1 MSSKKREQGFSLL
14 EVLVAF
20 MVLALTLTIIMQIFS
35 GGLRNIGR
43 SDDYTRAVLLAESK
57 LTELAASSLEP
68 KELSGA
74 AENFRWA
81 GAISVAGE
89 EALGAPP
96 PVEVNNPV
104 DLYKIQVNVSWGEA
118 EKARQ
123 ITLNTLRLG
132 AKK

>member
-43 SDDYTRAVLLAESK
+43 SDDHTRAVLLAESR

-68 KELSGA
+68 KELSGEA
-74 AENFRWA
+74 GNFRWA
-81 GAISVAGE
+81 GAITVAGDE
-89 EALGAPP
+89 LLGGAA

-104 DLYKIQVNVSWGEA
+104 ALYKIQVNVSWGEA

-123 ITLNTLRLG
+123 VALNTLRLG

>member
-1 MSSKKREQGFSLL
+1 
-14 EVLVAF
+14 

-57 LTELAASSLEP
+57 MTELAASSLEP
-68 KELSGA
+68 KELSGT

-81 GAISVAGE
+81 GAITVAGE
-89 EALGAPP
+89 EVFGGAT
-96 PVEVNNPV
+96 PVEVNNSV
-104 DLYKIQVNVSWGEA
+104 ALYKLQVKVSWGEA

-123 ITLNTLRLG
+123 IALNTLRLG